1 RCRLKIVVE
10 VPLTRGRRVN
20 IRFPPFADRLLTFI
34 QLYHRTVIGKPR
46 MGPVFQEPR
55 EILRPATVG
64 TVTSNGGSWDITG
77 DDRRIDGGVGSD
89 ARAGSG
95 KRIRVVPRIGE
106 NIHRVR
112 EDGAGRAIVTRH
124 LRFGR

>member
-1 RCRLKIVVE
+1 
-10 VPLTRGRRVN
+10 
-20 IRFPPFADRLLTFI
+20 LTFI
-34 QLYHRTVIGKPR
+34 QLYHRTVIGKLR

-64 TVTSNGGSWDITG
+64 TVTSNGSSWDNTG
-77 DDRRIDGGVGSD
+77 DDRRVDGRIACD
-89 ARAGSG
+89 TRAGSG
-95 KRIRVVPRIGE
+95 KRIRVIPRIGE

-124 LRFGR
+124 LRFGRVARTGI